1 MYIEESEAEMYK
13 IGYINSK
20 SKLKT
25 RDLPEIYT
33 GGDLNDGDFVVHQLT
48 DKNIERVAR
57 HLMDKTYHNALVY
70 VVNVD
75 GDEVTNI
82 YKAHNDFKLELD
94 YKASNGN
101 TVTVE
106 IPGGAYVDGKY
117 LTHDNSLETAHALAD
132 RWGTGLLKAKLQN
145 VNGDVKLYDYRDE
158 NIPLHKDPS
167 QVYSN
172 ELADALYEKHHFKRD
187 NPYIRGLVDKKEHQL
202 VVKIAEQNI
211 LPNESYRN
219 FKERLKYFYD
229 TYKNAVDFKNIT
241 HLTTGKTVAVPI
253 SKSEK
258 DKNFFKYNKHV
269 KELLL
274 CNGFDDV
281 NHQHLAVDGMTI
293 QPMPVDIIYVDSQ
306 YTLKDIKYENIAK
319 HSGSLVIDS
328 KDLKNK
334 MFDNVRNVFID
345 KTTDKDKYS
354 LENEKKI
361 GISWYKDFAKTS
373 GEECDGVVVYVA
385 TKSRHARY
393 VISKDS
399 ENNTVVN
406 KDWYSDALD
415 MPSVRKVLNTISEAN
430 KQQLLP
436 QIENQPLIEAP
447 KVEKLDAP
455 IVDVTLPE
463 SLTKRIN
470 EIKVLSNSISNKIG
484 ENIIEKE
491 LLNTKN
497 SRVETAVNQF
507 NELHKLNP
515 TKAADYVPRFEEAL
529 DIVKTEMENKIEQL
543 SEKDGND
550 FEIALRM
557 LENND
562 LML

>member
-33 GGDLNDGDFVVHQLT
+33 GGDLKDGDFVVYHLT

-57 HLMDKTYHNALVY
+57 HLMDNTYHNALVY
-70 VVNVD
+70 VVKVD

-106 IPGGAYVDGKY
+106 IPGGAYVEGKY
-117 LTHDNSLETAHALAD
+117 LTQDNSLETARTLAD
-132 RWGTGLLKAKLQN
+132 RWGNGLLHATLQKST
-145 VNGDVKLYDYRDE
+145 GDIKLYDYRDE
-158 NIPLHKDPS
+158 IIPLQKCPS
-167 QVYSN
+167 QVCSN
-172 ELADALYEKHHFKRD
+172 ELADALYEKHHFNRD
-187 NPYIRGLVDKKEHQL
+187 NPYIRGMVDKKEHQL

-219 FKERLKYFYD
+219 FKERLNYSYNA
-229 TYKNAVDFKNIT
+229 YRNAVDFKTIT
-241 HLTTGKTVAVPI
+241 HITTGQKVDIPI

-258 DKNFFKYNKHV
+258 DNNVFNYNKHV
-269 KELLL
+269 KEFLL

-281 NHQHLAVDGMTI
+281 NYQYLSVEGMTI
-293 QPMPVDIIYVDSQ
+293 QPRPVDVIYVDKQ
-306 YTLKDIKYENIAK
+306 YSLDNIKYENIAK
-319 HSGSLVIDS
+319 HSGSVVIS
-328 KDLKNK
+328 GKDLNNK
-334 MFDNVRNVFID
+334 MFDNIRNLFRN
-345 KTTDKDKYS
+345 KTTDNDKYS
-354 LENEKKI
+354 LENENKI
-361 GISWYKDFAKTS
+361 GLSWYKDFAKTS
-373 GEECDGVVVYVA
+373 GEACDGVVVNISSEGRKY
-385 TKSRHARY
+385 RY
-393 VISKDS
+393 IISTDS
-399 ENNTVVN
+399 ENNTIVN
-406 KDWYSDALD
+406 IDRYSDALD
-415 MPSVRKVLNTISEAN
+415 MPSVRKVLNTIAEAN

-447 KVEKLDAP
+447 KVEKLHAP
-455 IVDVTLPE
+455 IVHRDLPE
-463 SLTKRIN
+463 SLTTRIN
-470 EIKVLSNSISNKIG
+470 EIKVLSDSISNKIG

-491 LLNTKN
+491 LLNAKN

-515 TKAADYVPRFEEAL
+515 AKAADYVPRFEEAL
-529 DIVKTEMENKIEQL
+529 DKVKTEMENKIEQL

>member
-70 VVNVD
+70 VVKVD

-82 YKAHNDFKLELD
+82 YKAHYHFKLELD

-132 RWGTGLLKAKLQN
+132 RWGNGLLKAKLQN

-293 QPMPVDIIYVDSQ
+293 QPMLVDIIYEDSQ

-319 HSGSLVIDS
+319 HSGSIVIDG

-361 GISWYKDFAKTS
+361 GISWHKDFVKTS
-373 GEECDGVVVYVA
+373 GEECDGVVVYVS

-491 LLNTKN
+491 LLNAKN

-529 DIVKTEMENKIEQL
+529 DIVKTDMENKIEQL

-557 LENND
+557 LENIE

>member
-373 GEECDGVVVYVA
+373 GEECDGVVVNVS

-491 LLNTKN
+491 LLNAKN

-515 TKAADYVPRFEEAL
+515 TKAADYVPRFEDAL

-557 LENND
+557 LENIE

>member
-1 MYIEESEAEMYK
+1 MYK
-13 IGYINSK
+13 IGYIDSK

-25 RDLPEIYT
+25 RDLPEIYI
-33 GGDLNDGDFVVHQLT
+33 GGDLKDGDVVVHQLT
-48 DKNIERVAR
+48 DENIERVSKT
-57 HLMDKTYHNALVY
+57 LMDKACYTALVY
-70 VVNVD
+70 VVKVD

-82 YKAHNDFKLELD
+82 YKVHNDFKLELD
-94 YKASNGN
+94 YNASNGN

-106 IPGGAYVDGKY
+106 IPGGAYVVGKY
-117 LTHDNSLETAHALAD
+117 LTLDNSLETAHALAD
-132 RWGTGLLKAKLQN
+132 QWGNGLLQAKLQQMDGN
-145 VNGDVKLYDYRDE
+145 ITLYDYRDE

-167 QVYSN
+167 QVYSK
-172 ELADALYEKHHFKRD
+172 ELAEALYEKHHFKRD
-187 NPYIRGLVDKKEHQL
+187 NHYIRGLVDKKEHQL

-219 FKERLKYFYD
+219 FKKRLKYFYD
-229 TYKNAVDFKNIT
+229 TYTNAVDFKNIT
-241 HLTTGKTVAVPI
+241 HLTTGQAVGVPI
-253 SKSEK
+253 IQSEK
-258 DKNFFKYNKHV
+258 DKNVFYYSEYE

-281 NHQHLAVDGMTI
+281 NYQHLAIEGMTI
-293 QPMPVDIIYVDSQ
+293 QPSYGDIRYTNRE
-306 YTLKDIKYENIAK
+306 YTLNDIKYDDIAK
-319 HSGSLVIDS
+319 HAGGMVVDV

-334 MFDNVRNVFID
+334 MFDNIRNRFQKFDEYKHSIM
-345 KTTDKDKYS
+345 TD
-354 LENEKKI
+354 ETI
-361 GISWYKDFAKTS
+361 GISWYKDTVKTNEY
-373 GEECDGVVVYVA
+373 EEYDGVVVDVS
-385 TKSRHARY
+385 TKSRRFRY
-393 VISKDS
+393 VISTDS
-399 ENNTVVN
+399 ENNTIVN
-406 KDWYSDALD
+406 LDRYSDALD
-415 MPSVRKVLNTISEAN
+415 MPSVRKVLNTIAEAN

-455 IVDVTLPE
+455 IVNVALPE
-463 SLTKRIN
+463 SLTTKIN
-470 EIKVLSNSISNKIG
+470 DIKVLSDSISNKIG

-491 LLNTKN
+491 LLNAKN

-515 TKAADYVPRFEEAL
+515 AKAADYVPRFDVAL
-529 DIVKTEMENKIEQL
+529 DNVKTEMEKKIEQL

>member
-269 KELLL
+269 KQLLL

-385 TKSRHARY
+385 TKSHHARY

-491 LLNTKN
+491 LLNAKN

-557 LENND
+557 LENIE

>member
-1 MYIEESEAEMYK
+1 MYK
-13 IGYINSK
+13 IGYIDSK

-25 RDLPEIYT
+25 RDLPEIYI
-33 GGDLNDGDFVVHQLT
+33 GGDLKDGDVVVHQLT
-48 DKNIERVAR
+48 DENIERVSKT
-57 HLMDKTYHNALVY
+57 LMDKACYTALVY
-70 VVNVD
+70 VVKVD

-82 YKAHNDFKLELD
+82 YKVHNDFKLELD
-94 YKASNGN
+94 YNASNGN

-106 IPGGAYVDGKY
+106 IPGGAYVVGKY
-117 LTHDNSLETAHALAD
+117 LTLDNSLETAHALAD
-132 RWGTGLLKAKLQN
+132 QWGNGLLQAKLQQMDGN
-145 VNGDVKLYDYRDE
+145 ITLYDYRDE

-167 QVYSN
+167 QVYSK
-172 ELADALYEKHHFKRD
+172 ELAEALYEKHHFKRD
-187 NPYIRGLVDKKEHQL
+187 NHYIRGLVDKKEHQL

-219 FKERLKYFYD
+219 FKKRLKYFYD
-229 TYKNAVDFKNIT
+229 TYTNAVDFKNIT
-241 HLTTGKTVAVPI
+241 HLTTGQAVGVPI
-253 SKSEK
+253 IQSEK
-258 DKNFFKYNKHV
+258 DKNVFYYSEYE

-281 NHQHLAVDGMTI
+281 NYQHLAIEGMTI
-293 QPMPVDIIYVDSQ
+293 QPSYGDIR
-306 YTLKDIKYENIAK
+306 YTNRECTLNDIKYDDIAK
-319 HSGSLVIDS
+319 HAGGMVVDV

-334 MFDNVRNVFID
+334 MFDNIRNRFQKFDEYKHSIM
-345 KTTDKDKYS
+345 TD
-354 LENEKKI
+354 ETI
-361 GISWYKDFAKTS
+361 GISWYKDTVKTNEY
-373 GEECDGVVVYVA
+373 EEYDGVVVDVS
-385 TKSRHARY
+385 TKSRRFRY
-393 VISKDS
+393 VISTDS
-399 ENNTVVN
+399 ENNTIVN
-406 KDWYSDALD
+406 LDRYSDALD
-415 MPSVRKVLNTISEAN
+415 MPSVRKVLNTIAEAN

-455 IVDVTLPE
+455 IVNVALPE
-463 SLTKRIN
+463 SLTTKIN
-470 EIKVLSNSISNKIG
+470 DIKVLSDSISNKIG

-491 LLNTKN
+491 LLNAKN

-515 TKAADYVPRFEEAL
+515 AKAADYVPRFDVAL
-529 DIVKTEMENKIEQL
+529 DNVKTEMEKKIEQL

>member
-1 MYIEESEAEMYK
+1 MYK

-25 RDLPEIYT
+25 RDFPEIYT
-33 GGDLNDGDFVVHQLT
+33 GGDLKDGYFTTHLT
-48 DKNIERVAR
+48 DKNIDRVAR
-57 HLMDKTYHNALVY
+57 HLMDNTYHNALVY
-70 VVNVD
+70 VVKVD

-106 IPGGAYVDGKY
+106 IPGGAYVEGKY
-117 LTHDNSLETAHALAD
+117 LTQDNSLETAQALAD
-132 RWGTGLLKAKLQN
+132 RWGNGLLNAKLQKMDGN
-145 VNGDVKLYDYRDE
+145 IKLYDYRDE

-167 QVYSN
+167 QVYSK
-172 ELADALYEKHHFKRD
+172 ELAEALYEKYHFKRD
-187 NPYIRGLVDKKEHQL
+187 NPYIDNMVNQKEHQL
-202 VVKIAEQNI
+202 VVKLAEQNI
-211 LPNESYRN
+211 LPNESYIN

-229 TYKNAVDFKNIT
+229 MYKNAVDFKTIT
-241 HLTTGKTVAVPI
+241 HITTGQKVDIPI

-258 DKNFFKYNKHV
+258 DKNFFTYNKHV

-274 CNGFDDV
+274 CNGFDDI

-293 QPMPVDIIYVDSQ
+293 QPRPVDIIYANSQ

-319 HSGSLVIDS
+319 HSGSMVIS
-328 KDLKNK
+328 GKDLNKK
-334 MFDNVRNVFID
+334 MFDDIRNLFRN
-345 KTTDKDKYS
+345 KTTDKDNYS
-354 LENEKKI
+354 LENDKKI
-361 GISWYKDFAKTS
+361 GISWYKDFAKTT
-373 GEECDGVVVYVA
+373 GETCDGVVVVVDIS
-385 TKSRHARY
+385 TNSRNARY

-399 ENNTVVN
+399 KNNTIVN
-406 KDWYSDALD
+406 KDWHSDALD
-415 MPSVRKVLNTISEAN
+415 MPSVRKVLNTIAEAN

-436 QIENQPLIEAP
+436 QIENQPLIESP

-455 IVDVTLPE
+455 IVNVALPQ
-463 SLTKRIN
+463 SLTTRIN
-470 EIKVLSNSISNKIG
+470 EIKILSDSISNKIG

-491 LLNTKN
+491 LLNAKN

-515 TKAADYVPRFEEAL
+515 TKSADYVPRFEEAL
-529 DIVKTEMENKIEQL
+529 DNVKTEMENKIEQL

>member
-1 MYIEESEAEMYK
+1 MYK
-13 IGYINSK
+13 IGYIDSK

-25 RDLPEIYT
+25 RDLPEIYI
-33 GGDLNDGDFVVHQLT
+33 GGDLKDGDVVVHQLT
-48 DKNIERVAR
+48 DENIERVSKT
-57 HLMDKTYHNALVY
+57 LMDKACYTALVY
-70 VVNVD
+70 VVKVD

-82 YKAHNDFKLELD
+82 YKVHNDFKLELD
-94 YKASNGN
+94 YNASNGN

-106 IPGGAYVDGKY
+106 IPGGAYVVGKY
-117 LTHDNSLETAHALAD
+117 LTLDNSLETAHALAD
-132 RWGTGLLKAKLQN
+132 QWGNGLLQAKLQQMDGN
-145 VNGDVKLYDYRDE
+145 ITLYDYRDE

-167 QVYSN
+167 QVYSK
-172 ELADALYEKHHFKRD
+172 ELAEALYEKHHFKRD
-187 NPYIRGLVDKKEHQL
+187 NHYIRGLVDKKEHQL

-219 FKERLKYFYD
+219 FKKRLKYFYD
-229 TYKNAVDFKNIT
+229 TYTNAVDFKNIT
-241 HLTTGKTVAVPI
+241 HLTTGQAVGVPI
-253 SKSEK
+253 IQSEK
-258 DKNFFKYNKHV
+258 DKNVFYYSEYE

-281 NHQHLAVDGMTI
+281 NYQHLAIEGMTI
-293 QPMPVDIIYVDSQ
+293 QPSYGDIR
-306 YTLKDIKYENIAK
+306 YTNRECTLNDIKYDDIAK
-319 HSGSLVIDS
+319 HAGGMVVDV

-334 MFDNVRNVFID
+334 MFDNIRNRFQKFDEYKHSIM
-345 KTTDKDKYS
+345 TD
-354 LENEKKI
+354 ETI
-361 GISWYKDFAKTS
+361 GISWYKDTVKTNEY
-373 GEECDGVVVYVA
+373 EEYDGVVVDVS
-385 TKSRHARY
+385 TKSRRFRY
-393 VISKDS
+393 VISTDS
-399 ENNTVVN
+399 ENNTIVN
-406 KDWYSDALD
+406 LDRYSDALD
-415 MPSVRKVLNTISEAN
+415 MPSVRKVLNTIAEAN

-455 IVDVTLPE
+455 IVNVALPE
-463 SLTKRIN
+463 SLTTKIN
-470 EIKVLSNSISNKIG
+470 DINVLSDSISNKIG

-491 LLNTKN
+491 LLNAKN

-515 TKAADYVPRFEEAL
+515 AKAADYVPRFDVAL
-529 DIVKTEMENKIEQL
+529 DNVKTEMEKKIEQL

>member
-48 DKNIERVAR
+48 DKNIVRVAR

-70 VVNVD
+70 VVKVD

-106 IPGGAYVDGKY
+106 IPGGAYIEGKY

-132 RWGTGLLKAKLQN
+132 RWGNGLLKAKLQKMD
-145 VNGDVKLYDYRDE
+145 GDIKLYDYRDE

-187 NPYIRGLVDKKEHQL
+187 NPYIDNMVNQKEHQL
-202 VVKIAEQNI
+202 VVKLAEQNI

-229 TYKNAVDFKNIT
+229 MYKNAVDFKTIT
-241 HLTTGKTVAVPI
+241 HITTGQKVDIPI

-258 DKNFFKYNKHV
+258 DKNFFTYNKHV

-274 CNGFDDV
+274 CNGFDDI
-281 NHQHLAVDGMTI
+281 NHQHLSVDGMTI
-293 QPMPVDIIYVDSQ
+293 QPRPVDVIYVDKQ
-306 YTLKDIKYENIAK
+306 YSLDNIKYENIAK
-319 HSGSLVIDS
+319 HSGSVVIS
-328 KDLKNK
+328 GKDLNKK
-334 MFDNVRNVFID
+334 MFDNLRNLFRN
-345 KTTDKDKYS
+345 KTTDKDNYS
-354 LENEKKI
+354 LENDKKI
-361 GISWYKDFAKTS
+361 GISWYKDFAKTN
-373 GEECDGVVVYVA
+373 GETCDGVVVNIS
-385 TKSRHARY
+385 TNSRNARY

-399 ENNTVVN
+399 ENYTIVN
-406 KDWYSDALD
+406 KDWHSDALD
-415 MPSVRKVLNTISEAN
+415 MPSVRKVLNTIAEAN

-436 QIENQPLIEAP
+436 QIENQPLIESP

-455 IVDVTLPE
+455 IVNVALPQ
-463 SLTKRIN
+463 SLTTRIN
-470 EIKVLSNSISNKIG
+470 EIKILSDSISNKIG

-491 LLNTKN
+491 LLNAKN

-529 DIVKTEMENKIEQL
+529 DNVKTEMENKIEQL

>member
-373 GEECDGVVVYVA
+373 GEECDGVVVYVS

-491 LLNTKN
+491 LLNAKN

-557 LENND
+557 LENIE

>member
-1 MYIEESEAEMYK
+1 MYK

-33 GGDLNDGDFVVHQLT
+33 GGDLKDGDFVVYHLT
-48 DKNIERVAR
+48 DKNIERVAQ
-57 HLMDKTYHNALVY
+57 HLMDNTYHNALVY
-70 VVNVD
+70 VVKVD

-106 IPGGAYVDGKY
+106 MPGGAYVEGKY
-117 LTHDNSLETAHALAD
+117 LTQDNSLETAHALAD
-132 RWGTGLLKAKLQN
+132 RWGNGLLQAKLQKMD
-145 VNGDVKLYDYRDE
+145 GDIKLYDYRDV

-167 QVYSN
+167 QVYSK
-172 ELADALYEKHHFKRD
+172 ELAEALYEKHHFKRD
-187 NPYIRGLVDKKEHQL
+187 NPYIDNMVNQKEHQL

-241 HLTTGKTVAVPI
+241 HLTTGQAVGVPI
-253 SKSEK
+253 IQSEK
-258 DKNFFKYNKHV
+258 DKNVFYYSEYE

-281 NHQHLAVDGMTI
+281 NYQHLAIEGMTI
-293 QPMPVDIIYVDSQ
+293 QPSYGDIR
-306 YTLKDIKYENIAK
+306 YTNRECTLNDIKYDDIAK
-319 HSGSLVIDS
+319 HAGGMVVDV

-334 MFDNVRNVFID
+334 MFDNIRNRFQKFDEYKLDEYKHSIM
-345 KTTDKDKYS
+345 TD
-354 LENEKKI
+354 ETI
-361 GISWYKDFAKTS
+361 GISWYKDTVQTNEY
-373 GEECDGVVVYVA
+373 EEYDGVVVDVS
-385 TKSRHARY
+385 TKSRRFRY
-393 VISKDS
+393 VISTDS
-399 ENNTVVN
+399 ENNTIVN
-406 KDWYSDALD
+406 LDRYSDYLNI
-415 MPSVRKVLNTISEAN
+415 PSVRKVLNTIAEAN

-455 IVDVTLPE
+455 IVNVALPE
-463 SLTKRIN
+463 SLTTKIN
-470 EIKVLSNSISNKIG
+470 DIKVLSDSISNKIG

-491 LLNTKN
+491 LLNAKN
-497 SRVETAVNQF
+497 SRVETAVNQL

-515 TKAADYVPRFEEAL
+515 AKAADYVPRFEEAL
-529 DIVKTEMENKIEQL
+529 DNVKLEMENKIEQL

-550 FEIALRM
+550 FEIALRL

>member
-1 MYIEESEAEMYK
+1 MYN

-25 RDLPEIYT
+25 RDLPKIYI
-33 GGDLNDGDFVVHQLT
+33 GGDLKDGDMVVHQLT
-48 DKNIERVAR
+48 DDNIERVAR
-57 HLMDKTYHNALVY
+57 NLMDNTYHNALVY
-70 VVNVD
+70 VVKVD

-106 IPGGAYVDGKY
+106 MPGGAYVEGKY
-117 LTHDNSLETAHALAD
+117 LTQDNSLETAHALAD
-132 RWGTGLLKAKLQN
+132 RWGNGLLQAKLQKMD
-145 VNGDVKLYDYRDE
+145 GDIKLYDYRDV

-167 QVYSN
+167 QVYSK
-172 ELADALYEKHHFKRD
+172 ELAEALYEKHHFKRD
-187 NPYIRGLVDKKEHQL
+187 NPYIDNMVYQKEHQL

-211 LPNESYRN
+211 LPNESFRG
-219 FKERLKYFYD
+219 FSKRLAHFYNN
-229 TYKNAVDFKNIT
+229 YKNAVDFKYIE
-241 HLTTGKTVAVPI
+241 HIGTGQAVGVPI
-253 SKSEK
+253 TQSEK
-258 DKNFFKYNKHV
+258 DKNVFYYSEYE

-281 NHQHLAVDGMTI
+281 NYQHLSIDGMTI
-293 QPMPVDIIYVDSQ
+293 LPSYGDIIYTNRE
-306 YTLKDIKYENIAK
+306 YTLNDVKYDDIAK
-319 HSGSLVIDS
+319 NAGSMVVDV

-334 MFDNVRNVFID
+334 MFDNIRNRFRKFDEYKLSIM
-345 KTTDKDKYS
+345 TD
-354 LENEKKI
+354 ETI
-361 GISWYKDFAKTS
+361 GISWYKDTVKTNEY
-373 GEECDGVVVYVA
+373 EEYDGVVVDVS
-385 TKSRHARY
+385 TKSRRFRY
-393 VISKDS
+393 VISTDS

-406 KDWYSDALD
+406 LDRYSDALD
-415 MPSVRKVLNTISEAN
+415 IPSVRKVLNTIAEAN

-447 KVEKLDAP
+447 TVEKLDAP
-455 IVDVTLPE
+455 IVHRDLPE
-463 SLTKRIN
+463 SLTKRID
-470 EIKVLSNSISNKIG
+470 EIKVLSDSISNKIG

-491 LLNTKN
+491 LLNAKN

-507 NELHKLNP
+507 DELHKLNP

-529 DIVKTEMENKIEQL
+529 DNVKLEMENKIEQL